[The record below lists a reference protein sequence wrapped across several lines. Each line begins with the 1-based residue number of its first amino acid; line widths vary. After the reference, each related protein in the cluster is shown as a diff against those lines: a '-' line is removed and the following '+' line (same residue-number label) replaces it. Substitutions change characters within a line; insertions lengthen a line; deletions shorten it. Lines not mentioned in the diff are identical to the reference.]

1 MVVRQDGHDQF
12 GTVFQQHDAHHS
24 VRGNHEPVR
33 SLAKGFARWTG
44 EQAVSDLALVQ
55 VVSDDVG
62 QVHGDRPRW
71 IGEQGWGQRERP
83 YAVLATAAVRVAAFR
98 SIGAG
103 RRAGSVAA
111 GAREGGFCRAPWGG
125 LESR

>member
-1 MVVRQDGHDQF
+1 
-12 GTVFQQHDAHHS
+12 
-24 VRGNHEPVR
+24 
-33 SLAKGFARWTG
+33 LAKGFTQRTG

-71 IGEQGWGQRERP
+71 VSEQGRGWQRRERP

-98 SIGAG
+98 SMGAG

-111 GAREGGFCRAPWGG
+111 GAREGEFCRAPWGG